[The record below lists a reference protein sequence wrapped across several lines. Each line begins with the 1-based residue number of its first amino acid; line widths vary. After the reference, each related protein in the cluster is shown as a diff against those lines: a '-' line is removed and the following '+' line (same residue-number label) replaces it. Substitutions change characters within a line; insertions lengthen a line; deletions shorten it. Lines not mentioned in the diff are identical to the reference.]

1 MVGEVFYKKCLSAI
15 NAIKSVFLHVLNEV
29 KIRALVVG
37 YVEVCFLLLI
47 KKRYHAFQ

>member
-1 MVGEVFYKKCLSAI
+1 MVGEAFYKKCLSTMA
-15 NAIKSVFLHVLNEV
+15 HVLNEV

-37 YVEVCFLLLI
+37 YVEVCFLFLI